1 VEYRHNWGEDRVFFS
16 DAKGQI
22 VSIPANWT
30 SVVGE
35 DPFVVVAAGRAY
47 FRPQELLQ
55 LGDLIQALKS
65 ARAGEV

>member
-1 VEYRHNWGEDRVFFS
+1 MEYRHNWGEHRVFFY
-16 DAKGQI
+16 DAKGQM

-35 DPFVVVAAGRAY
+35 EPFVVVAAGRAY

-65 ARAGEV
+65 AKAGEL

>member
-1 VEYRHNWGEDRVFFS
+1 
-16 DAKGQI
+16 
-22 VSIPANWT
+22 
-30 SVVGE
+30 VGE

-65 ARAGEV
+65 TRAGEV